1 MLLFSHCVDPRPPST
16 LNRRTTTAFRPP
28 IYSLI
33 SPPVMHVQALLSLTA
48 LFSAAHAQTFNWNC
62 QNSLGPCQNACFA
75 TVCRAATGLL
85 TYDANPANRG
95 PRRTASGCNKTPCSA
110 GLSYSTFGNSC
121 DEFPFASTQEGGSG
135 ARLRCVDSTEN
146 SSEGGQLGAFYRTI
160 NDGDQFGMT
169 IENYG
174 GA

>member
-1 MLLFSHCVDPRPPST
+1 MAIVSIHVLLALPTTELLPLSGLLINSLTPPP
-16 LNRRTTTAFRPP
+16 A
-28 IYSLI
+28 
-33 SPPVMHVQALLSLTA
+33 MHVQALLSLAA

-62 QNSLGPCQNACFA
+62 QNSLGTCQNACFA
-75 TVCRAATGLL
+75 IVCRSSHTTL
-85 TYDANPANRG
+85 TYDANAANRG
-95 PRRTASGCNKTPCSA
+95 PRRTASGCNKTPCSDA

-160 NDGDQFGMT
+160 NDGDQFGIA

>member
-1 MLLFSHCVDPRPPST
+1 MCRPKSSQH
-16 LNRRTTTAFRPP
+16 LNCRTTTAFRPP
-28 IYSLI
+28 DIL
-33 SPPVMHVQALLSLTA
+33 PHTLPVMHVQALLSLAA